1 MCGVTGLWTDAAVEL
16 DAHLER
22 MTDALAHRGPDSR
35 GTWRE
40 EGAGLGLGHR
50 RLSIVDLSAEGHQP
64 MLSGHGRFVAV
75 FNGEIYNFE
84 ELRAQLD
91 AEGQDVAWRG
101 HSDTEVA
108 LAAFEAWGV
117 ETALRRFNGMF
128 AFGIWDRR
136 ERCLWLARDRFGEKP
151 LYLFRHARGIAF
163 ASELKALRHSPGWRE
178 VVSPDA
184 LASLLGYNYV
194 PTPLGI
200 FAGVTKLE
208 PGVALCFAR
217 PTEEPRRLQYF
228 SAVEVAR
235 RALASPLPGSDQD
248 HVDQVERVL
257 RRAVALRM
265 HADVPLGAFL
275 SGGIDSSTVVAL
287 MQDQSPRA
295 VRTFTI
301 GFTEAA
307 YDESPQAAAV
317 ARHLGTQHT
326 ELILQP
332 ADALAVI
339 PRLPALYDEP
349 FADASQIP
357 TFLVSQLA
365 RRHVTVT
372 LSGDGGD
379 ELFGGYNRHAWL
391 PRVWRRA
398 SRIPSWIRRGVA
410 AALTVASPGQWDG
423 IFEQAGRVFGQ
434 RALMRGPGE
443 KLHKLARALDARS
456 PLQLYDRISGF
467 WPDPASLLRLPSRPR
482 APSWAWDRTLGLSEA
497 TMLADTLTYLPDD
510 ILVKV
515 DRASMGVSL
524 ESRVPMLD
532 PDVFELSWRLPVD
545 RKLRGGVTKW
555 ALRQVLHR
563 YVPADLVERPKCG
576 FGIPID
582 AWLRGPLRDW
592 AEALLDPSR
601 LRQDGFFEVA
611 PIRAAWETHL
621 SGRTNLQYHLWSV
634 LMFQAWREAWNKGA

>member
-1 MCGVTGLWTDAAVEL
+1 VF
-16 DAHLER
+16 LER
-22 MTDALAHRGPDSR
+22 MTDALVHRGPDSR

-40 EGAGLGLGHR
+40 EGSGLGLGHR

-64 MLSGHGRFVAV
+64 MLSQHGRYVVV
-75 FNGEIYNFE
+75 FNGEIYNFQ

-91 AEGQDVAWRG
+91 AEGQGIAWRG

-117 ETALRRFNGMF
+117 EAALPRFNGMF
-128 AFGIWDRR
+128 ALGLWDRR

-151 LYLFRHARGIAF
+151 LYLFRHAKGLAF
-163 ASELKALRHSPGWRE
+163 ASELKALRHTPGWRE
-178 VVSPDA
+178 EVSADA
-184 LASLLGYNYV
+184 LASLLAYNYV

-200 FAGVTKLE
+200 FEGVTKLE
-208 PGVALCFAR
+208 AGSALCFAAANA
-217 PTEEPRRLQYF
+217 EPRRLRYF
-228 SAVEVAR
+228 SAAETAL
-235 RALASPLPGSDQD
+235 RALASPLPGSERERLDEL
-248 HVDQVERVL
+248 ERVL
-257 RRAVALRM
+257 KRAVGLRL

-287 MQDQSPRA
+287 MQAQSPRA

-317 ARHLGTQHT
+317 ARHLGTEHT
-326 ELILQP
+326 ELIVQP

-339 PRLPALYDEP
+339 PRLPTLYDEP
-349 FADASQIP
+349 FADASQLP
-357 TFLVSQLA
+357 TFLVSELA
-365 RRHVTVT
+365 RRQVTVS

-379 ELFGGYNRHAWL
+379 ELFAGYNRHAWL
-391 PRVWRRA
+391 PRVWRRTSKA
-398 SRIPSWIRRGVA
+398 PSFLRRGVA
-410 AALTVASPGQWDG
+410 RALTVASPSQWDAL
-423 IFEQAGRVFGQ
+423 FERGGRWLGGRQLV
-434 RALMRGPGE
+434 RAPGE
-443 KLHKLARALDARS
+443 KLHKLARALDATS
-456 PLQLYDRISGF
+456 PAQLYDRLCGF
-467 WPDPASLLRLPSRPR
+467 WPEPESLLRVPARRR
-482 APSWAWDRTLGLSEA
+482 APSSAWDGALGLTEA

-524 ESRVPMLD
+524 ESRVPLLD
-532 PDVFELSWRLPVD
+532 PEVFELAWRLPLD
-545 RKLRGGVTKW
+545 CKLRGGVTKW

-563 YVPADLVERPKCG
+563 HVPAELVERPKFG

-582 AWLRGPLRDW
+582 GWLRGPLRDW
-592 AEALLDPSR
+592 AEALLEPSR
-601 LRQDGFFEVA
+601 LRQDGLLQVA

-621 SGRTNLQYHLWSV
+621 SGRANLQYHLWSV
-634 LMFQAWREAWNKGA
+634 LMFQAWREAWAKGG